1 MGVRAAMID
10 DVIVA
15 QMRHAVTQ
23 LVSDLND
30 ALRKQV
36 CQAHIVRSQISLPGG
51 EVWWSLVEEGVGC
64 CAIATAGGR
73 FRTGCWRVT
82 VTLARLLPFFSNMG
96 TSR

>member
-36 CQAHIVRSQISLPGG
+36 GQAHIVRSQISLPRG
-51 EVWWSLVEEGVGC
+51 EVWWSLVEEGVG
-64 CAIATAGGR
+64 
-73 FRTGCWRVT
+73 
-82 VTLARLLPFFSNMG
+82 
-96 TSR
+96 

>member
-1 MGVRAAMID
+1 VGVRAAMID

-36 CQAHIVRSQISLPGG
+36 GQAHFARSQICVSGG
-51 EVWWSLVEEGVGC
+51 EVRW
-64 CAIATAGGR
+64 
-73 FRTGCWRVT
+73 
-82 VTLARLLPFFSNMG
+82 
-96 TSR
+96 

>member
-1 MGVRAAMID
+1 MVGVRAAMID

-36 CQAHIVRSQISLPGG
+36 GQAPSILSDPKLVSQEERYGGHWWKRGLVAVR
-51 EVWWSLVEEGVGC
+51 
-64 CAIATAGGR
+64 
-73 FRTGCWRVT
+73 
-82 VTLARLLPFFSNMG
+82 
-96 TSR
+96 